1 MTLSFTSPLS
11 TRTWS
16 FPLPYFL
23 NTALWS
29 FWWDQFQ
36 CLHYLDDIHVITAGP
51 YRQYESLSFPFVSFS
66 VLFIFVFTANSS
78 SNLSL
83 NCLLGEG
90 LKHHLVGDRCQ
101 STTLVFQTGAV
112 VSHAWTLQIG
122 PHVSRFPCL
131 AHFRGIPLPTA
142 SWEREFGR

>member
-1 MTLSFTSPLS
+1 MLL
-11 TRTWS
+11 
-16 FPLPYFL
+16 
-23 NTALWS
+23 
-29 FWWDQFQ
+29 Q
-36 CLHYLDDIHVITAGP
+36 LDHTDSM
-51 YRQYESLSFPFVSFS
+51 SLFPFVSFS

-83 NCLLGEG
+83 NCLLGGG

-142 SWEREFGR
+142 S

>member
-66 VLFIFVFTANSS
+66 VLFIFVFTANAS

-101 STTLVFQTGAV
+101 STTLVVPDWGGCFPRLDSTD
-112 VSHAWTLQIG
+112 WT
-122 PHVSRFPCL
+122 PCFPFPMSCS
-131 AHFRGIPLPTA
+131 F
-142 SWEREFGR
+142 